1 MGYYVLILPPPPFFC
16 YMRVYVLKCI
26 LSILFTNT
34 FNKKLNKITV
44 RRATLYC
51 RSSLPRRNNGS

>member
-1 MGYYVLILPPPPFFC
+1 MGYYVLILPHPLFC
-16 YMRVYVLKCI
+16 YMCVYVLKCI

-34 FNKKLNKITV
+34 FNKKFNKITV